1 MKIKFFAWLK
11 ESLAEEIILEINTPL
26 IVSELK
32 NKLITE
38 YGEKFNILNN
48 ESILASVNLEFADLN
63 TIVANTDEVAFFPP
77 VTGG

>member
-26 IVSELK
+26 TVRELK